1 MASLQPEL
9 IHSLTSFPITNTV
22 IATLLVDGFIVLM
35 LIKVSRNIALVPK
48 GTQAIF
54 EPIIAYLYDL
64 ADQVAGSKT
73 ARLFPWFAS
82 FFFVILFS
90 NLVGLL
96 PGVGS
101 IGIWETVTH
110 EGEKIRELVPLIR
123 PSTSDFNMTLALGA
137 VSVVLTHAIAIHYNG
152 IVGYLK
158 KFLSFNPIILFI
170 GLLELVLE
178 LVKIF
183 SLSFRLFGN
192 IFAGEVVLAT
202 VSGLFAFLAPIPFL
216 MLESIVALVQALV
229 FSMLTLV
236 FMSIL
241 ATTQSEGGGH

>member
-1 MASLQPEL
+1 MTSLQPEL
-9 IHSLTSFPITNTV
+9 IQTFGGFPVTNTI
-22 IATLLVDGFIVLM
+22 IATLIVDLFVVFL
-35 LIKVSRNIALVPK
+35 LIKVNRNISLVPQ
-48 GTQAIF
+48 GIQSVF
-54 EPIIAYLYDL
+54 EPIIEYLYDM
-64 ADQVAGSKT
+64 AESVSGSKVAT
-73 ARLFPWFAS
+73 LFPWFAS
-82 FFFVILFS
+82 FFFIILLS
-90 NLVGLL
+90 NIVGLL

-101 IGIWETVTH
+101 IGIYEIVKEH
-110 EGEKIRELVPLIR
+110 GESVREFIPLIR

-137 VSVVLTHAIAIHYNG
+137 ISVAATHIIAVRYNG

-158 KFLSFNPIILFI
+158 KFFSLNPIVLFI

-178 LVKIF
+178 LVKVF

-216 MLESIVALVQALV
+216 MLESIVAIVQALV

-241 ATTQSEGGGH
+241 ATTKSEGGH